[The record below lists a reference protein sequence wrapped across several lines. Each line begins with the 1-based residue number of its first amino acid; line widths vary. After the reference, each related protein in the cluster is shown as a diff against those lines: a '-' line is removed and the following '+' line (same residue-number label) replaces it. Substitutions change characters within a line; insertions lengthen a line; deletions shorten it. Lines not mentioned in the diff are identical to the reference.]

1 MATYNNPYVPQY
13 VPQAYI
19 PPQQP
24 QNSITWVKGEQ
35 EANNYLIAPNST
47 VPLWDSDT
55 ETIYFKQSDAAG
67 RVSMKILK
75 YTIEEPKTET
85 NEPSNYVTKEDFE
98 SFADRLQK
106 QLDKLMESKPKAK
119 FKEE

>member
-1 MATYNNPYVPQY
+1 MATYNSPYVPQY

-24 QNSITWVKGEQ
+24 QNPIIWVKGEQ

-55 ETIYFKQSDAAG
+55 ETIYLKQSDAAG

-85 NEPSNYVTKEDFE
+85 NEHSNYVTKEDFE

>member
-1 MATYNNPYVPQY
+1 MATYNSPYVPQY

-24 QNSITWVKGEQ
+24 QNPIIWVKGEQ

-85 NEPSNYVTKEDFE
+85 NEHSNYVTKEDFE

>member
-1 MATYNNPYVPQY
+1 MAAYNSPYVPQY
-13 VPQAYI
+13 APQAFI

-24 QNSITWVKGEQ
+24 QNPIIWVKGEQ

-55 ETIYFKQSDAAG
+55 ETIYLKQSDATG
-67 RVSMKILK
+67 RVTTKILR

-85 NEPSNYVTKEDFE
+85 GEPSNYVTKEDFE

>member
-1 MATYNNPYVPQY
+1 MAAYNSPYVPQY

-24 QNSITWVKGEQ
+24 QNPIIWVKGEQ

-55 ETIYFKQSDAAG
+55 ETIYLKQSDATG
-67 RVSMKILK
+67 RVSMKILR
-75 YTIEEPKTET
+75 YTIEEPKIET
-85 NEPSNYVTKEDFE
+85 GEPSNYVTKEDFE
-98 SFADRLQK
+98 SFADKLQK